1 MATESINRYPLRD
14 RWSYLWF
21 AIATVLFVFTY
32 GMYRNPLAACL
43 AQVFLIRFLRS
54 RKVGVGYLFICLA
67 LVVAN
72 IISWWN
78 LMPTNPTLVRIIMGS
93 VFGLLYSIPFLLD
106 RVLVGRFWGFAST
119 LVFPFTRT
127 AFEFLTLWP
136 NPMGTYGALAYSQFS
151 SVYLTQLA

>member
-54 RKVGVGYLFICLA
+54 RKIGVGYLLICLA

-78 LMPTNPTLVRIIMGS
+78 LMPMFTTPVRIIY
-93 VFGLLYSIPFLLD
+93 GLM
-106 RVLVGRFWGFAST
+106 VGLIYT
-119 LVFPFTRT
+119 
-127 AFEFLTLWP
+127 
-136 NPMGTYGALAYSQFS
+136 
-151 SVYLTQLA
+151 